1 MQKAMSFNNVP
12 IFFVKESAYRIHF
25 WYMSKDNAIKIMN
38 GSNLADKRDVLQN
51 IFLLYVK
58 MTEYDDLTY
67 YQRNRDEILNRAKD
81 YYESDK
87 ERLKKQARDK
97 CRNLSEEEK
106 NKKREYGRNR
116 YRNKSVEKKQILKDY
131 QKDYRGAK
139 KPQYNNTE

>member
-1 MQKAMSFNNVP
+1 MSFNNVP
-12 IFFVKESAYRIHF
+12 IVFVKKSAYRIHF
-25 WYMSKDNAIKIMN
+25 WYMSKDYAIKIMN

-67 YQRNRDEILNRAKD
+67 YQRNRDEILNRTKD
-81 YYESDK
+81 YYENDK

-97 CRNLSEEEK
+97 YRNLSEEEK

-116 YRNKSVEKKQILKDY
+116 YCNMSEGKK
-131 QKDYRGAK
+131 
-139 KPQYNNTE
+139 